1 VDFVCLVVYH
11 ILSSLLSIIESITVV
26 TCDGRLLVG
35 ILVGHDQVQNLILNE
50 AQERI
55 YSEEECVEIQELGCT
70 WYEETMSHWWGR
82 PIGRK
87 MMLYEQYHYRQYNI
101 MQYNTWLEMRLT

>member
-1 VDFVCLVVYH
+1 MDFVCLVVYH

-55 YSEEECVEIQELGCT
+55 YSEEECVKIQELG
-70 WYEETMSHWWGR
+70 
-82 PIGRK
+82 
-87 MMLYEQYHYRQYNI
+87 LYVVRGDNVALVGEADWKENDAIRAEPLPAVQHHAV
-101 MQYNTWLEMRLT
+101 